1 MVLTGRRAGRTLAR
15 VKLLV
20 VNADDLGYD
29 PEIDRGILEAHANG
43 IVTSATAM
51 VETPFAAATLRA
63 APRTLG
69 IGLHAVLDPGADR
82 GAAEVALRRQL
93 GLFRAL
99 RGAEPTHLDSHKHA
113 HAAPAVLDAFAAVAL
128 EAGLPVR
135 SIDAGMRASLRAR
148 GVLATDHFLGDAARR
163 PAWTDA
169 ALLAALASLAEGVT
183 ELMAHPGHAPSHVR
197 TSFGAEREVELRALC
212 NPEAR
217 RVLAASG
224 ARLCTYADV
233 RPEVAPTPAGI

>member
-1 MVLTGRRAGRTLAR
+1 M
-15 VKLLV
+15 KLLV

-29 PEIDRGILEAHANG
+29 PEIDRGILEAHARG

-51 VETPFAAATLRA
+51 VETPFAPGALLG

-69 IGLHAVLDPGADR
+69 IGLHAVLDPGAGR
-82 GAAEVALRRQL
+82 EAAEASLRRQL
-93 GLFRAL
+93 ARFRDL

-113 HAAPAVLDAFAAVAL
+113 HAVKDVLEAMAEVAR

-135 SIDAGMRASLRAR
+135 AVDGRMREALRAR
-148 GVLATDHFLGDAARR
+148 GVLAADHFLGDASRR
-163 PAWTDA
+163 PAWSDG
-169 ALLAALASLAEGVT
+169 ALLAALPAVGEGVT
-183 ELMAHPGHAPSHVR
+183 ELMAHPGYAPSLAR

-217 RVLAASG
+217 RLLAEAG
-224 ARLCTYADV
+224 VRLCNYADV
-233 RPEVAPTPAGI
+233 RRQLVSADCRPQ